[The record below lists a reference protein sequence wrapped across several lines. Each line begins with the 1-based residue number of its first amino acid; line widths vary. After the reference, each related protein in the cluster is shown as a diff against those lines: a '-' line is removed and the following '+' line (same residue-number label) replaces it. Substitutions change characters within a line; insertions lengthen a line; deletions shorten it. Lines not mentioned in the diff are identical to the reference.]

1 MAVTLRILTCK
12 GFMNSCTGFV
22 PVEICGGEGYRH
34 GYGYALVFNRS
45 LVSLVLNFY
54 SFTDRK
60 SVV

>member
-54 SFTDRK
+54 SFT
-60 SVV
+60 